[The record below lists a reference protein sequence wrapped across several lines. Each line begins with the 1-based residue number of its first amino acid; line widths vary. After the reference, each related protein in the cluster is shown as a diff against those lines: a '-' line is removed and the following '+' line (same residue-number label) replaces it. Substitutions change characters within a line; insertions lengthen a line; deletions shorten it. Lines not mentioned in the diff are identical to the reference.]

1 MKSLSVRLIEISDV
15 LSLDVSA
22 FVSSLLI
29 AVEGFNSASAVSA
42 TTITVAS
49 EGLA

>member
-1 MKSLSVRLIEISDV
+1 LSVRLTEISDV

-22 FVSSLLI
+22 FVSSLVI
-29 AVEGFNSASAVSA
+29 AVEGFNSALAVTAS
-42 TTITVAS
+42 TITVAS